1 MTFAQTQ
8 GGSSQTRAVR
18 GTATPLRRGRHGSAV
33 PRVATLAVLGLL
45 AIGSS
50 PAAAQTVISSG
61 PTTSP
66 GGGWSCT
73 GAVAGNEKLAG
84 GATWTCAGT
93 AGAFSNLYLGIN
105 KSTGSPYGETMVN
118 TGATEPSGT

>member
-1 MTFAQTQ
+1 MTFAQAQ

-18 GTATPLRRGRHGSAV
+18 GTATPRRRRRPGSA
-33 PRVATLAVLGLL
+33 VATLAVLGLL

-50 PAAAQTVISSG
+50 PAAAQTVITTG

-73 GAVAGNEKLAG
+73 GATAGNEKLAG

-93 AGAFSNLYLGIN
+93 AGSFSNLYLGIN
-105 KSTGSPYGETMVN
+105 KSTGSPFGETM
-118 TGATEPSGT
+118 